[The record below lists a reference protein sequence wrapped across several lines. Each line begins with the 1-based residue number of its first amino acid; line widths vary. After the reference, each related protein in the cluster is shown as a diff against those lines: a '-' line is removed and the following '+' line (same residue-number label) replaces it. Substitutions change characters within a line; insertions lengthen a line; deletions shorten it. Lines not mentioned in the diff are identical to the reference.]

1 MPVIR
6 DIPLF
11 GIFLSRL
18 LSGPRE
24 AVAGITWPVDI
35 ENSLRAVGYTK
46 VINKA
51 NTTRLAGYQLM
62 NEASDL
68 NRKGYHVLMLI
79 NTQLLGQ
86 NSAWSATADHWVKLR
101 SAITEDMWAFKGKA
115 GGTATSG
122 VSFTIYNPA
131 GGSTVQRVP
140 RTGMVPLELFL
151 NNFYGFVAAKL

>member
-1 MPVIR
+1 VPVIR

-101 SAITEDMWAFKGKA
+101 SAHH
-115 GGTATSG
+115 GGHVG
-122 VSFTIYNPA
+122 VQ
-131 GGSTVQRVP
+131 G
-140 RTGMVPLELFL
+140 
-151 NNFYGFVAAKL
+151 